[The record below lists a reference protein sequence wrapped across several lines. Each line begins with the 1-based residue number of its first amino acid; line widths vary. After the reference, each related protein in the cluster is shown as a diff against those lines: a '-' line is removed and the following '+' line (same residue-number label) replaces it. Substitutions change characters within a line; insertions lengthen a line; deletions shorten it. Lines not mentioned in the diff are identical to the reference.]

1 MNIRLP
7 ELTLPKFSGS
17 LPNFSWA
24 ELKAW
29 LASSGRSKNAQP
41 ELYDGLLLTAAFG
54 LMAFGLVMVLSAS
67 APEAARLYDNPYHYA
82 IRHGVFMVLALGV
95 ASVVLHVP
103 MYRWQ
108 QGNPFL
114 LLMAFV
120 LLIAVLIIGKTVN
133 GSTRWLA
140 FGPINIQ
147 VAEVAKLFFFSYLAG
162 YLVRRHDEVRENFK
176 GFFKPLIVFGG
187 IGSLLL
193 LQPDLGTVVVM
204 LVTTMGMLFLAGAKL
219 WQFGALL
226 ATGVSLVVGLIL
238 ISPYRL
244 RRVTSFWDPW
254 ADPFGSGYQLTQSL
268 MAFGRGG
275 LDGQGLG
282 NSIQKLSYLPEA
294 HTDFVIAILAEELG
308 FLGVLAIVCLLA
320 ILVYRVLLIGRRA
333 LQQERYFEGFFAS
346 GIGIWLC
353 FQGVVNIGASAGLL
367 PTKGLTLPMV
377 SYGGSSMI
385 ILSMAIA
392 VVLRIDYEM
401 RLSQIQALGGRRK

>member
-1 MNIRLP
+1 MNLRLP
-7 ELTLPKFSGS
+7 ELTLPRLELHWPTLS
-17 LPNFSWA
+17 LAGF
-24 ELKAW
+24 KAW
-29 LASSGRSKNAQP
+29 FSKDRQEQTHP
-41 ELYDGLLLTAAFG
+41 EMYDGLLLTAAFG

-67 APEAARLYDNPYHYA
+67 APEAARLHGNAYHYA
-82 IRHGVFMVLALGV
+82 IRHGIFLMLALGV
-95 ASVVLHVP
+95 AGFVLHVP

-108 QGNPFL
+108 QTNPFL
-114 LLMAFV
+114 LLLAFV

-133 GSTRWLA
+133 GSTRWIA

-162 YLVRRHDEVRENFK
+162 YLVRRHDEVRENIK
-176 GFFKPLIVFGG
+176 GFIKPLAVFFF
-187 IGSLLL
+187 IAVLLL
-193 LQPDLGTVVVM
+193 AQPDMGTVVVM

-226 ATGVSLVVGLIL
+226 TVGASAVVGLIL

-275 LDGQGLG
+275 LDGEGLG
-282 NSIQKLSYLPEA
+282 NSIQKLAYLPEA

-308 FLGVLAIVCLLA
+308 FLGVFAIVTLLA
-320 ILVYRVLLIGRRA
+320 IMVYRILLIGRRA
-333 LQQERYFEGFFAS
+333 LLQERYFEGFLAS
-346 GIGIWLC
+346 GIGIWFC

-367 PTKGLTLPMV
+367 PTKGLTLPLV

-385 ILSMAIA
+385 ILSMALA
-392 VVLRIDYEM
+392 VVMRIDYEM
-401 RLSQIQALGGRRK
+401 RLSQVQAVGGRRA